1 MHVLLVGGGGREHAL
16 AWKLGQSPLLSRFSA
31 THDNPGFPAGA
42 YQAAAATDPVAFAL
56 AEAVD
61 LVVVGP
67 EAPLAEG
74 LIDRLQAV
82 GVAAFGPS
90 QAAAQLEASKAFA
103 KEVMERAQVPTAAW
117 SVHTDLA
124 SALDAIEG
132 PCVVKA
138 DGLAAGK
145 GVVVADTAEEARAAV
160 RDVLGGRFGQAGAR
174 VLIEERLTGPEV
186 SVLALCDG
194 TRAVP
199 LQSARDHKRR
209 FDADQGPNTGGM
221 GALCPAP
228 GVSADTIESIRRT
241 VLQPVVDTMAAAGT
255 PFRGVLYA
263 GLMLTPSGPKVLEF
277 NARFGDPECQPLMMM
292 LDEDLL
298 PLLHAAA
305 TASLPTR
312 ELRWKAGACCC
323 LVLVSDGYPGAYN
336 KGHEILGLPEPD
348 SDAVAFVAGA
358 SRGAGGRVETSGG
371 RVLGLT
377 CHGETLQQARDRAY
391 ALTETVTFAGA
402 QWRSDIGA
410 HLS

>member
-16 AWKLGQSPLLSRFSA
+16 AWKISQSPLLQRLST
-31 THDNPGFPAGA
+31 THDNPGFPKGSFV
-42 YQAAAATDPVAFAL
+42 AAAAHDPVAFCT
-56 AEAVD
+56 AEGVD
-61 LVVVGP
+61 LVVIGP
-67 EAPLAEG
+67 EAPLADG
-74 LIDRLQAV
+74 LVDQLEAV

-103 KEVMERAQVPTAAW
+103 KEVMERAGVPTAAW
-117 SVHTDLA
+117 SVHTDEAAALA
-124 SALDAIEG
+124 AITG

-145 GVVVADTAEEARAAV
+145 GVVVADSAEEARQAV
-160 RDVLGGRFGQAGAR
+160 REALGGRFGEAGAR

-194 TRAVP
+194 VRAVP

-209 FDADQGPNTGGM
+209 FDGGQGPNTGGM

-228 GVSADTIESIRRT
+228 GVSAALIEDIRRT

-263 GLMLTPSGPKVLEF
+263 GLMLTPHGPKVLEF

-298 PLLHAAA
+298 PLLYAAA
-305 TASLPTR
+305 TAALPTR
-312 ELRWKAGACCC
+312 PLRWKAGACCC
-323 LVLVSDGYPGAYN
+323 LVMVSDGYPGAYE
-336 KGHEILGLPEPD
+336 KGRAITGLPDPAADE
-348 SDAVAFVAGA
+348 VVFI
-358 SRGAGGRVETSGG
+358 AGGRRSASGGVETSGG

-377 CHGETLQQARDRAY
+377 CHGPDLATARSRAY
-391 ALTETVTFAGA
+391 ALTSVISFEGA
-402 QWRSDIGA
+402 QWRTDIGA
-410 HLS
+410 AAE